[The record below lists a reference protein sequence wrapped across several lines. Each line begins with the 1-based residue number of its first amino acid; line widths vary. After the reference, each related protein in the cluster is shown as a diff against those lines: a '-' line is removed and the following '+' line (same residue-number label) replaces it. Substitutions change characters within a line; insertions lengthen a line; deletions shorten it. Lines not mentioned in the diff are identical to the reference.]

1 MYELRNWTHSLRQIK
16 YSRSYQGYCFQ
27 LLLKAN
33 IEKLLLKRQQQ
44 SINQGWDKDDD
55 FNNLIQTGNIFQHH
69 LMKLTIKIIKLITSM
84 HLHSKVYTLKIIN
97 VNLVL
102 YLLIIDKSKTAAVH
116 PNDCREMKLT
126 EKGKQMQQIQFRIK

>member
-1 MYELRNWTHSLRQIK
+1 
-16 YSRSYQGYCFQ
+16 
-27 LLLKAN
+27 
-33 IEKLLLKRQQQ
+33 
-44 SINQGWDKDDD
+44 
-55 FNNLIQTGNIFQHH
+55 
-69 LMKLTIKIIKLITSM
+69 MKLTIKIIKLITLM

-126 EKGKQMQQIQFRIK
+126 EKGK

>member
-1 MYELRNWTHSLRQIK
+1 
-16 YSRSYQGYCFQ
+16 
-27 LLLKAN
+27 
-33 IEKLLLKRQQQ
+33 
-44 SINQGWDKDDD
+44 
-55 FNNLIQTGNIFQHH
+55 
-69 LMKLTIKIIKLITSM
+69 M

-126 EKGKQMQQIQFRIK
+126 EKGK